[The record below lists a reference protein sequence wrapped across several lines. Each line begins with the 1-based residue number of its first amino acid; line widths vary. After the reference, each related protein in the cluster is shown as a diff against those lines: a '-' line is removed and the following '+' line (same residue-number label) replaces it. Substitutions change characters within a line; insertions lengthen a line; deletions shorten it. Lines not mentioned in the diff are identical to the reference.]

1 MKLISKLIPL
11 KYYSKNDGIHIRTV
25 RDKYIVPKG
34 KGAYLTSCDISYLVN
49 DIPEFKTD
57 DIPKFK
63 IDNTIKEWAS
73 EGIASQSSSYVESQ
87 YPASNTLKD
96 DNTFCHTECET
107 GAWWQVKLNENIIIE
122 RILIKNRNDY
132 CQEIL
137 QNFDICIMDKCDQ
150 IVKTI
155 HENDSKN
162 VYDINDIGCF
172 GSILKIKLCG
182 CNYLHLSNVKVF
194 GTKISLNN
202 EIKEWAS
209 EGIASQSSNYEGGS
223 YPASNTL
230 IDNNTFGC
238 TGYETGAWWQV
249 KLNENIKIERILI
262 KNRGDCC
269 QERLQNFD
277 ICIIDKC
284 NQIVKIIHEND
295 SKKVYDINDIGCCG
309 SIVKIKLCGCDYLHL
324 SNVKVFGT
332 KISLNDEIKE
342 WAYEGIASQSS
353 NYRES
358 PYPASNTLK
367 DDNTFGCTECE
378 TGAWWQVKLNENI
391 KIERILI
398 KNRNDGCQERLQ
410 NFDICI
416 MDKCNQIVK
425 IIHEN
430 DSKKVYDIN
439 DIGCC
444 GSIVKIKLCGC
455 NYLHLSNV
463 KVFGTKIS
471 LNNEIILNEIS
482 AEIFIKQGKTKF
494 TPLRLDYNR
503 YKKSQ
508 HKYLYLG
515 LPLNEYDEV
524 ALITTNTSL
533 SCSFSLC
540 VVIVEID
547 T

>member
-1 MKLISKLIPL
+1 M
-11 KYYSKNDGIHIRTV
+11 
-25 RDKYIVPKG
+25 
-34 KGAYLTSCDISYLVN
+34 
-49 DIPEFKTD
+49 
-57 DIPKFK
+57 
-63 IDNTIKEWAS
+63 
-73 EGIASQSSSYVESQ
+73 
-87 YPASNTLKD
+87 
-96 DNTFCHTECET
+96 
-107 GAWWQVKLNENIIIE
+107 
-122 RILIKNRNDY
+122 
-132 CQEIL
+132 
-137 QNFDICIMDKCDQ
+137 
-150 IVKTI
+150 
-155 HENDSKN
+155 
-162 VYDINDIGCF
+162 
-172 GSILKIKLCG
+172 
-182 CNYLHLSNVKVF
+182 
-194 GTKISLNN
+194 NN

-209 EGIASQSSNYEGGS
+209 
-223 YPASNTL
+223 
-230 IDNNTFGC
+230 
-238 TGYETGAWWQV
+238 
-249 KLNENIKIERILI
+249 
-262 KNRGDCC
+262 
-269 QERLQNFD
+269 
-277 ICIIDKC
+277 
-284 NQIVKIIHEND
+284 
-295 SKKVYDINDIGCCG
+295 
-309 SIVKIKLCGCDYLHL
+309 
-324 SNVKVFGT
+324 
-332 KISLNDEIKE
+332 
-342 WAYEGIASQSS
+342 EGIASQSS

-367 DDNTFGCTECE
+367 DDNTFGHTECE
-378 TGAWWQVKLNENI
+378 IGAWWQVKLNENI